1 MTAKKLTNWMLAA
14 DLLWTLLAFAGAG
27 FLRYGLRW
35 GIDDRLAVYTLLP
48 FLATSMGLWVLLFHR
63 FHLDGFHGGWRFSAV
78 ASRLLLAILCL
89 MGGLLATAYLARQ
102 YVSRLVLVYFGILLF
117 VGFLFLRYFV
127 SQRLRARRRMGDV
140 SRIVVV
146 GSGSIAREVAI
157 KIDRHPEMLC
167 EIVGFLFPDD
177 GPIDMGGFLETNGE
191 GARRISTLGIV
202 DLLRTREV
210 DELILALSRPT
221 SAELLT
227 LTARCREAG
236 IRVSLIPQPYELYF
250 SKPVLLDLDGL
261 PLLQLND
268 PIPSQFFLRCK
279 RSIDLVLGAVLS
291 LLAMPIILPVS
302 AVLRATKGKAFSWD
316 TRCGQHGHHF
326 EMLRLNVAR
335 RTGNTTRFEK
345 LLEGLSITELPQ
357 LWNVLRGQMSLIGPR
372 PESPNRAKRYTDW
385 QQRRLS
391 VKPGITGLA
400 QVHGLRDYSSSE
412 DKTRYDLQYLLYP
425 SLLVDISLLLQT
437 IWTLVLRVGR
447 AARLVVRGD
456 ATASM
461 TSNVESTLSEE
472 VYSVAHRSQPGSDQ
486 LRWRRD

>member
-1 MTAKKLTNWMLAA
+1 M
-14 DLLWTLLAFAGAG
+14 
-27 FLRYGLRW
+27 
-35 GIDDRLAVYTLLP
+35 
-48 FLATSMGLWVLLFHR
+48 
-63 FHLDGFHGGWRFSAV
+63 
-78 ASRLLLAILCL
+78 
-89 MGGLLATAYLARQ
+89 
-102 YVSRLVLVYFGILLF
+102 
-117 VGFLFLRYFV
+117 
-127 SQRLRARRRMGDV
+127 
-140 SRIVVV
+140 
-146 GSGSIAREVAI
+146 
-157 KIDRHPEMLC
+157 
-167 EIVGFLFPDD
+167 
-177 GPIDMGGFLETNGE
+177 
-191 GARRISTLGIV
+191 
-202 DLLRTREV
+202 
-210 DELILALSRPT
+210 ILALSRPT

-236 IRVSLIPQPYELYF
+236 IRVSLVPQPYELYF

-268 PIPSQFFLRCK
+268 PIPSHFFLQCK
-279 RSIDLVLGAVLS
+279 RSIDLALGAALS
-291 LLAMPIILPVS
+291 LLAIPIVLPV
-302 AVLRATKGKAFSWD
+302 AAILRASKGRAFSWD
-316 TRCGQHGHHF
+316 TRCGQHGHPF
-326 EMLRLNVAR
+326 EMLRLNIAR
-335 RTGNTTRFEK
+335 RAGNTTPFEK

-447 AARLVVRGD
+447 AARFAVPRE
-456 ATASM
+456 ANTSM